1 MFSLIEQL
9 GTQENDPRPNRR
21 HMPFRNRLH
30 AFVCAVFVLKIQEP
44 KMKNPITAKLRA
56 QQLIERLLLIH
67 YAETEDARAYH
78 EAQAARA
85 WKELK
90 EVME

>member
-1 MFSLIEQL
+1 
-9 GTQENDPRPNRR
+9 
-21 HMPFRNRLH
+21 
-30 AFVCAVFVLKIQEP
+30 
-44 KMKNPITAKLRA
+44 MKNPIVAKQSA
-56 QQLIERLLLIH
+56 QKLMEKLLLMH

-78 EAQAARA
+78 GAEAEKA

>member
-1 MFSLIEQL
+1 
-9 GTQENDPRPNRR
+9 
-21 HMPFRNRLH
+21 MPFRNRLH
-30 AFVCAVFVLKIQEP
+30 AFVCAVFVLKTQEP
-44 KMKNPITAKLRA
+44 KMKNPIVAKQSA
-56 QQLIERLLLIH
+56 QKLMEKLLLMH

-78 EAQAARA
+78 EAEAEKA

>member
-1 MFSLIEQL
+1 MKTPII
-9 GTQENDPRPNRR
+9 
-21 HMPFRNRLH
+21 
-30 AFVCAVFVLKIQEP
+30 AKI
-44 KMKNPITAKLRA
+44 RA

-67 YAETEDARAYH
+67 YAESEDARAYH
-78 EAQAARA
+78 EDQAAKA